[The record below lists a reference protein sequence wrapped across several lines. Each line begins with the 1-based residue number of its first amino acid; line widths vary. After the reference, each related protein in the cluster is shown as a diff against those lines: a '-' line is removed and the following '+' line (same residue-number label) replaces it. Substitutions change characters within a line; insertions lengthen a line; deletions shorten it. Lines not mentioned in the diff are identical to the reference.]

1 IMKKSL
7 KVPVI
12 VILVAVALASCSG
25 VNQKSLYD
33 IKIDEYIDGGTV
45 RLVANTFDAGS
56 MVKLK
61 VYPNEN
67 MEIQNLYYTV
77 QGSDKSVPIDINSM
91 TFQKPNASIVIKA
104 DFVSIEKPEL
114 LPEALPEEQPDNQ

>member
-1 IMKKSL
+1 MKKSP

-104 DFVSIEKPEL
+104 DFVSKEKPEL

>member
-1 IMKKSL
+1 MKKSL

-104 DFVSIEKPEL
+104 DFVSKEKPEL

>member
-1 IMKKSL
+1 MKKSL

-67 MEIQNLYYTV
+67 MEIKNLYYTV

-104 DFVSIEKPEL
+104 DFVSKETPEL
-114 LPEALPEEQPDNQ
+114 LPEALPEEEPDNK

>member
-1 IMKKSL
+1 MKKSL

-12 VILVAVALASCSG
+12 VILVVVALASCSG
-25 VNQKSLYD
+25 VNSKSLYD

-45 RLVANTFDAGS
+45 RLMANTFDAGS

-67 MEIQNLYYTV
+67 MELKNLYYSV
-77 QGSDKSVPIDINSM
+77 QGSDKSVPIDVNTL

-104 DFVSIEKPEL
+104 DFVSTEVPEI
-114 LPEALPEEQPDNQ
+114 PPEEDFDE

>member
-1 IMKKSL
+1 MKKSL